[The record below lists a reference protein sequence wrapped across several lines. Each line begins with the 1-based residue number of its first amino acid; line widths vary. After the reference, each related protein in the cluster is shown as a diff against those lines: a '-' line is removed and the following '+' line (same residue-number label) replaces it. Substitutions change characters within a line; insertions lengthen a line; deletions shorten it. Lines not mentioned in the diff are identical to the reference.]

1 MAHKPIDLSGVTT
14 YPLAERKNKTVMSR
28 DRAGSISSGMS
39 VTQLLQALPPQLGA
53 ESLRKVI
60 DAIIAAREKGKPVIA
75 AMGAHVIKCGL
86 QPVLKNLVEADV
98 ITAFALN
105 GAGSVHDYEIS
116 LIGETSEDVGAVL
129 HCGTF
134 GMAEETGRDINR
146 ALKAGVAAGMGYGEA
161 VGRFIIDN
169 DNPHRSDSLLALCV
183 ERDVPVTVHVAV
195 GTDIIHQHP
204 EADGAVIGEAT
215 FTDFRIFTSLVSEL
229 GDGGVFLNIGSAVIL
244 PEVFLKALSI
254 AQNLGHHV
262 DRFTTAN
269 FDMTQHYRP
278 LQNVVNRPTSGESR
292 GYTITGHHE
301 IMLPLLTAGILDRI
315 PAVRFKVQGSRF
327 EVGEEA

>member
-1 MAHKPIDLSGVTT
+1 MKYSPIDLSGVKT
-14 YPLAERKNKTVMSR
+14 YPLSERQNKV
-28 DRAGSISSGMS
+28 SIKKDFASPITAGMS
-39 VTQLLQALPPQLGA
+39 VAELLSALPPQLGSQA
-53 ESLRKVI
+53 LLGVI
-60 DAIIAAREKGKPVIA
+60 DAVAAARAKGKPVVM

-86 QPVLKNLVEADV
+86 QPVLKSLIEADAV
-98 ITAFALN
+98 TAFALN
-105 GAGSVHDYEIS
+105 GAGSIHDYEIS

-146 ALKAGVAAGMGYGEA
+146 ALKDGLAKGIGYGEA

-169 DNPHRSDSLLALCV
+169 DNPCREHSLLAVCA
-183 ERDVPVTVHVAV
+183 ERDIPVTVHVAL

-204 EADGAVIGEAT
+204 TADGAVIGQASY
-215 FTDFRIFTSLVSEL
+215 TDFRIFTSIVSEL
-229 GDGGVFLNIGSAVIL
+229 GDGGVYLNMGSAVLL

-262 DRFTTAN
+262 DHFTTAN
-269 FDMTQHYRP
+269 FDMQQHYRP
-278 LQNVVNRPTSGESR
+278 LQNVVKRPTSGKSR

-301 IMLPLLTAGILDRI
+301 IMIPLLAAGILDK
-315 PAVRFKVQGSRF
+315 VRSTL
-327 EVGEEA
+327 